1 MVNLAH
7 GMHRR
12 AQVDWENLTSGAFA
26 KLSVW
31 TSGSPA
37 RKHTGLTPEQKED
50 FHIAGPSS

>member
-12 AQVDWENLTSGAFA
+12 AQVDWENLTSGA
-26 KLSVW
+26 
-31 TSGSPA
+31 
-37 RKHTGLTPEQKED
+37 GLTPEQKED